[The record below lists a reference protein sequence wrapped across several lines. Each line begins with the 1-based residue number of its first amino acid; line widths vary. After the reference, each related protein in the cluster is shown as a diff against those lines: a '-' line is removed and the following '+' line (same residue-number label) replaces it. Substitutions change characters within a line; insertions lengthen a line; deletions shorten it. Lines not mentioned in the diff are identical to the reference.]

1 MTRKMYKKLP
11 FDYSKIVKNVGKN
24 NSSNN
29 NNTKLSNNSLNLSQL
44 KQYHENTSTVATASA
59 TSLASLTFNSAIV
72 MYVPK

>member
-44 KQYHENTSTVATASA
+44 KQRFNNIENKNWNIMKTQEQLQQQVQQ
-59 TSLASLTFNSAIV
+59 V
-72 MYVPK
+72 

>member
-44 KQYHENTSTVATASA
+44 KQRFNNIENKNWNIMKTQVQ
-59 TSLASLTFNSAIV
+59 LQQQV
-72 MYVPK
+72 QQV

>member
-1 MTRKMYKKLP
+1 MYKKLP

-44 KQYHENTSTVATASA
+44 KQRFNNIENKNWNIMKTQVQ
-59 TSLASLTFNSAIV
+59 LQQQV
-72 MYVPK
+72 QQV

>member
-29 NNTKLSNNSLNLSQL
+29 NNRKLSNNSLNLSQL
-44 KQYHENTSTVATASA
+44 KQRFNNIENKNWNIMKTQVQ
-59 TSLASLTFNSAIV
+59 LQQQV
-72 MYVPK
+72 QQV

>member
-1 MTRKMYKKLP
+1 MYKKLP

-44 KQYHENTSTVATASA
+44 KQRFNNIENKNWNIMKTQEQLQQQVQQ
-59 TSLASLTFNSAIV
+59 V
-72 MYVPK
+72 